1 MRRGRVVV
9 AVAAALSLV
18 SCGGSSGSAD
28 DTSWPSVELVADDG
42 SEVASSDVLADG
54 VTVVNLWA
62 TWCGPCKR
70 EMPMLQE
77 LSAEGVA
84 VVGVN
89 IGDQPDAVDDFLAE
103 YSVTFPNYID
113 GDGVLTSELDIP
125 SVPATLVVVGGQI
138 VWENLGE
145 VTREAIDSALADAD
159 A

>member
-89 IGDQPDAVDDFLAE
+89 IGDQSDAV
-103 YSVTFPNYID
+103 
-113 GDGVLTSELDIP
+113 DIP